1 MIAISK
7 NQLNTIL
14 VNHQDRMDKHIICVK
29 KELRK
34 FIENPIVKVN
44 KTKKKRINKN
54 QIEYLKKLEDEIRPL
69 MFCDQKTLFE
79 KVKEFDEILSDID
92 RKNKIEGF
100 PIFKNRLLTILGYK
114 ELRSNSNENSNPLFV
129 DIFRELGIKS
139 CVYCNSQLTITTK
152 DENGKS
158 IAKFQLDHYIDK
170 ASYPCFAISFFNLY
184 PVCASCNNKKGNKEI
199 GFQLYSE
206 NEHDLEA
213 SPFQFEIKR
222 ASLAKYRISRDYSKL
237 EVLFN
242 DQGSGLNEH
251 MNVQDIYATQKDLA
265 EEIIVKA
272 EIYNI
277 SYGNSLKK
285 SFTKLYGSGG
295 LKNLD
300 FNRFIV
306 GNYTDPK
313 DIHKRPMSKFT
324 QDIARQ
330 LKLIP

>member
-1 MIAISK
+1 MIPIDK
-7 NQLNTIL
+7 NKVFVAYKSVEKDFKL
-14 VNHQDRMDKHIICVK
+14 HIERV
-29 KELRK
+29 
-34 FIENPIVKVN
+34 
-44 KTKKKRINKN
+44 
-54 QIEYLKKLEDEIRPL
+54 
-69 MFCDQKTLFE
+69 
-79 KVKEFDEILSDID
+79 
-92 RKNKIEGF
+92 KNKIAKWQQESDNLALGEANILCICQKEYLELLKESLPEVILADSEKLQEF
-100 PIFKNRLLTILGYK
+100 IPQFESHISRLGMKKQFHKPFKDKLINILGYE
-114 ELRSNSNENSNPLFV
+114 ELRSGKNSETPILMKFFKE
-129 DIFRELGIKS
+129 IGLKS
-139 CVYCNSQLTITTK
+139 CVYCNAQLSVVIEK
-152 DENGKS
+152 KGGKLS
-158 IAKFQLDHYIDK
+158 SNFQVDHYIDK
-170 ASYPCFAISFFNLY
+170 ASYPCFSISFFNLY

-206 NEHDLEA
+206 NQQDLEK
-213 SPFQFEIKR
+213 SPFEFEIDR
-222 ASLAKYRISRDYSKL
+222 ASLANYRISRDYKDL
-237 EVLFN
+237 KVHFN

-251 MNVQDIYATQKDLA
+251 MNVQDIYATQNDLA

-272 EIYNI
+272 EIYNK

-285 SFTKLYGSGG
+285 SFSTLYGSGG